1 MGKHNPDRTVP
12 GQSARE
18 NRSGMPAGLL
28 AALAAALLA
37 LLGIGARYYIYG
49 DLNVIHCLLSLFFST
64 NLLICY
70 WEACLFLR
78 RDYIEKRAEYWR
90 RRQGET
96 GRTPAREFL
105 STKVPFRQILSP
117 TVWADVWATYSLYD
131 DSYADR
137 RTFGFN
143 ADIANGF
150 VTPVPTLILYAAY
163 TVEFLPAVLAGILG
177 VMLFWQ
183 WAYVSSVYWASFF
196 VAKRQ
201 SRITRGELYIYIGA
215 TNSFWVLSG
224 LLGLYVSVRLI
235 LDGNYS
241 VLGY

>member
-1 MGKHNPDRTVP
+1 MGEHNPDRTAP
-12 GQSARE
+12 GQSVRE
-18 NRSGMPAGLL
+18 NRSGVPAGLL
-28 AALAAALLA
+28 AALAAALLV
-37 LLGIGARYYIYG
+37 LLGMGTRYSVYG

-117 TVWADVWATYSLYD
+117 TIWADVWATYSLYD

-143 ADIANGF
+143 VDIANGF

-163 TVEFLPAVLAGILG
+163 TVEFLPAALAGILG
-177 VMLFWQ
+177 VMLSWQ
-183 WAYVSSVYWASFF
+183 WAYVSSVYWVSFF